1 MQAAS
6 NHKNYFKKMKHFKNI
21 LLATLGAMTFGN
33 VSAQPAKSL
42 YDFRIETLDGRL
54 VNLNVLRGKKVM
66 LVNTASKCGYTKQY
80 ADLQSLY
87 ERYNVHGFE
96 IVGFPANNFKNQE
109 PGTNEEIASFC
120 STTYGITF
128 LMSTKIDVV
137 GEEQHPLYR
146 WLTTKSEN
154 GVMDSEVKWNFQKYL
169 IDENGTLVGVAYS
182 KEKPDSDRIVGW
194 IKSGKLE
201 KE

>member
-1 MQAAS
+1 
-6 NHKNYFKKMKHFKNI
+6 MKHLKKIVF
-21 LLATLGAMTFGN
+21 AMLGMMTIEN
-33 VSAQPAKSL
+33 MSAQPAKSL

-54 VNLNVLRGKKVM
+54 VNLDVLRGSKVM

-80 ADLQSLY
+80 ADLQNLY
-87 ERYNVHGFE
+87 ERYGVHGFE

-120 STTYGITF
+120 SATYGVTF

-137 GEEQHPLYR
+137 GDDQHPIYR
-146 WLTTKSEN
+146 WLTAKSEN

-169 IDENGTLVGVAYS
+169 IDETGKLVGVAYS
-182 KEKPDSDRIVGW
+182 KEKPDSDRIVEW
-194 IKSGKLE
+194 IKSGEL